1 MRVDGLEE
9 GPETP
14 KVSDKDVQPSLNW
27 DDIPSDEDDDGS
39 VDWSSI
45 NLADIPSDED
55 DDGSVDYDA
64 IDEKEVDLETF
75 DFKER
80 EKNGEIIIID
90 EKIKI
95 PSIGNLQNRV
105 AKELKD
111 AVNRYFTKVLP
122 ATNGEGADSSSELQ
136 MYDIALR
143 VGEIMS
149 LIQLQEGPDKSSYVD
164 MKVINDAI
172 NDLYVTLNKSYREV
186 AIKNGYRYS
195 GIYRKTDGS
204 PTGRMFGLGY
214 EYLSEKEETS
224 SRNDLISKFP
234 AVLSGK
240 DADFNDRI
248 TEMRNRSVYQ
258 KETKKTP
265 KGYRVHTVSDEYERL
280 LKDEDMKSSLGAMI
294 AEQFR
299 LKGSKSK
306 KDLTKYFLLE
316 GEKIDGLKTP
326 GGMPE
331 TDFLPWITDWS
342 MRIFAAKSVG
352 ALTPETPTYRYFIN
366 KEKDTIIQLPE
377 NSSKDDISPSVNMD
391 YIAAALES
399 VDRSVRPDKS
409 SIVRKINF
417 MDESDYPGTL
427 QNGELAHANFAT
439 LQINV
444 FMNKI
449 SDLYESFQSADPERK
464 DEMLKQFA
472 SPKVWD
478 SMENMYKYTVAHE
491 LGHIMAAVIW
501 DHKELDSNFHKSG
514 PPTWRF
520 RSGIKD
526 MQKEINPLKQ
536 LEPVSKYGNESTDEY
551 WAEAYAKWLFDD
563 EASDSFKKI
572 LDDYGLIRGKARRWV
587 TDDDSTNPAAKS
599 SLSESAQK
607 SFEFLDKVTNINMS
621 DTVAAKEVLEKMIE
635 RMPYVG
641 EYGVDAAKQTLRK
654 IADNLSGT
662 FYAANIEGKE
672 LWESVGSFLQAINSE
687 WNGSSNYKSGM
698 ASMYAIRELFN
709 ITNALPLTG
718 RTSSGA
724 DFDGR
729 KKRVDEV
736 VKFFDDNPDAFTF
749 FKQMIKANY
758 DHTQEVLQKAGVKE
772 ILLYRGW
779 NSAGDIKDKTVVQS
793 RPLNSFSVNEDIA
806 RNFLGSGGSLTA
818 VVVPAKDIYTFWKLF
833 KGGHAGESEVILMGG
848 AREMYAYA
856 WNEWPDIKNL
866 VGTGKEVLID

>member
-14 KVSDKDVQPSLNW
+14 KVSEKDLKPSLNL

-39 VDWSSI
+39 VDWSSV

-80 EKNGEIIIID
+80 EKNGEIIIIED
-90 EKIKI
+90 KNKVS
-95 PSIGNLQNRV
+95 SIGNLKNRI
-105 AKELKD
+105 AKELKG
-111 AVNRYFTKVLP
+111 AVDRYLTKVLP
-122 ATNGEGADSSSELQ
+122 ATNSEGADSSSELR

-143 VGEIMS
+143 IGEIMS
-149 LIQLQEGPDKSSYVD
+149 LIELQEGPDNSSYVD
-164 MKVINDAI
+164 MKVINGAVD
-172 NDLYVTLNKSYREV
+172 DLYRALNKSYREV
-186 AIKNGYRYS
+186 AIKNGYRYA

-224 SRNDLISKFP
+224 SRNSLKSEFP
-234 AVLSGK
+234 TVLLGE
-240 DADFNDRI
+240 DIDFNDRL
-248 TEMRNRSVYQ
+248 TEMRNKSAYQ

-265 KGYRVHTVSDEYERL
+265 KGYRVHTVSSEYERL
-280 LKDEDMKSSLGAMI
+280 LQDEDMRSSLGAMI
-294 AEQFR
+294 AQEFR
-299 LKGSKSK
+299 LKDSKSK
-306 KDLTKYFLLE
+306 KDLTRYFLLE
-316 GEKIDGLKTP
+316 PEKIDGLETP
-326 GGMPE
+326 NGMPD
-331 TDFLPWITDWS
+331 TDFLPWISDWS

-352 ALTPETPTYRYFIN
+352 AFTPEVPAHRYFIN

-377 NSSKDDISPSVNMD
+377 NSSRDDVSPSVNMD
-391 YIAAALES
+391 YIQAAAEA

-417 MDESDYPGTL
+417 INTSDYPGDVAD
-427 QNGELAHANFAT
+427 GELAHANFAT

-444 FMNKI
+444 FMDKI
-449 SDLYESFQSADPERK
+449 SDQFEVYNNAPPERK
-464 DEMLKQFA
+464 DELLKQFA
-472 SPKVWD
+472 SPNVWE

-501 DHKELDSNFHKSG
+501 DHKELDSNSHKSG

-520 RSGIKD
+520 RSGLQD

-551 WAEAYAKWLFDD
+551 WAEAYAKWIFDN

-572 LDDYGLIRGKARRWV
+572 LDDYGLIRGKARRWI
-587 TDDDSTNPAAKS
+587 TDDTSSNPAGREKLPDSAKDSFNSLNNVPTITTSAS
-599 SLSESAQK
+599 SAE
-607 SFEFLDKVTNINMS
+607 
-621 DTVAAKEVLEKMIE
+621 EVLKKIVE
-635 RMPYVG
+635 RIPYVG
-641 EYGVDAAKQTLRK
+641 EYGEEAAKDALQKLVDRFGSVYY
-654 IADNLSGT
+654 NS
-662 FYAANIEGKE
+662 NIKNTE
-672 LWESVGSFLQAINSE
+672 LWQSVGNFIQGMNNE
-687 WNGSSNYKSGM
+687 WNGSSNYRSGLAAM
-698 ASMYAIRELFN
+698 LAIREEFN
-709 ITNALPLTG
+709 ITNALPVTG
-718 RTSSGA
+718 RASSGS
-724 DFDGR
+724 DFENR
-729 KKRVDEV
+729 KKV
-736 VKFFDDNPDAFTF
+736 VEEIDDFFKSNPETLTF
-749 FKQMIKANY
+749 FKQILRANY
-758 DHTQEVLQKAGVKE
+758 EYTQEALKKAGVTE

-779 NSAGDIKDKTVVQS
+779 SSATEIKDKAVVPS
-793 RPLNSFSVNEDIA
+793 RPLNSFSVREDIA

-856 WNEWPDIKNL
+856 WNEWPDMNNV